1 MKFATIAL
9 LGILL
14 LASLPSM
21 MADEKAAG
29 PAGAGQ
35 VTMAFT
41 GGSAYT
47 TATGGVCIW
56 YPVLLGDLNLG
67 SLFESLSGAPKVDK
81 EHAYLIWVSDFSGV
95 QLQPF
100 TLPPSSPGSSFFLQ
114 LVSHRN
120 RHHLF
125 QQQARYPSLG

>member
-1 MKFATIAL
+1 
-9 LGILL
+9 
-14 LASLPSM
+14 
-21 MADEKAAG
+21 
-29 PAGAGQ
+29 
-35 VTMAFT
+35 MAFT

-100 TLPPSSPGSSFFLQ
+100 TLPPSSPGRRFSFNWFPPEPPPSISATGPIS
-114 LVSHRN
+114 VTGRN
-120 RHHLF
+120 LTDRSTWGEPVATFVRKAGMF
-125 QQQARYPSLG
+125 QSADGGMVGH